1 MLDFLKQ
8 QKLIKSEWE
17 SLEIPCSTNEIRI
30 IKIIHEGYENPSV
43 VHNYAINM
51 IRFTKMSPSD
61 EMHYFLYVK
70 YFQSMI
76 EEMKRKY
83 DIIFHPLQ
91 GKAIKKLKSGDHL
104 ITTTDRLGRNT
115 INILS
120 FIEKCKK
127 SKIKV
132 HLIDIGGDVCGGDII
147 STMFVRLLAVF
158 NQFYADQLSEKQKA
172 TKQRMAKE
180 NRFLGGKARYGY
192 DVNDQGKY
200 EVCEKEMS
208 VIRQMK
214 LLKNQGHTY
223 RSIASSISKSTNKK
237 FDSGWI
243 FRILKREGGELQCV
257 A

>member
-1 MLDFLKQ
+1 MNSVYFYGRNSDIESAEKGSSLATQKSKAEAYARLKDLVITDYYYDQ
-8 QKLIKSEWE
+8 ISGTV
-17 SLEIPCSTNEIRI
+17 P
-30 IKIIHEGYENPSV
+30 
-43 VHNYAINM
+43 
-51 IRFTKMSPSD
+51 
-61 EMHYFLYVK
+61 
-70 YFQSMI
+70 I
-76 EEMKRKY
+76 ERRE
-83 DIIFHPLQ
+83 Q
-91 GKAIKKLKSGDHL
+91 GFVLTKKLKSGDHL

-172 TKQRMAKE
+172 TKQRMKSE
-180 NRFLGGKARYGY
+180 NRFLGGKARYGF
-192 DVNDQGKY
+192 DVNNEGKY
-200 EVCEKEMS
+200 VVCEKEMS

-223 RSIASSISKSTNKK
+223 RSIASEVSRSTNKK
-237 FDSGWI
+237 FDSGWV
-243 FRILKREGGELQCV
+243 FRILKREGGDLQCV